1 MDQVF
6 IAAVLTVIGYSIN
19 DTVVVFDR
27 IREEIG
33 LDADLGNK
41 ELMIKTINES
51 INHTMSRTVM
61 TATTVFL
68 VVTVLLFFGGDVLRG
83 FSFAMFIGVVFG
95 AYSSI
100 FVAAPIVIDFGTSK
114 KEKK

>member
-1 MDQVF
+1 
-6 IAAVLTVIGYSIN
+6 
-19 DTVVVFDR
+19 
-27 IREEIG
+27 
-33 LDADLGNK
+33 
-41 ELMIKTINES
+41 MIKTINES

-83 FSFAMFIGVVFG
+83 FSFAMFVGVVFG

-100 FVAAPIVIDFGTSK
+100 FVAAPIVIDFASK
-114 KEKK
+114 PKTKK